1 MKLHTVRLGGGASTK
16 EPIIGA
22 SVRVFD
28 RNDAAFQA
36 LWTKNPNGTLY
47 GDVYENGAGKIASCV
62 TSADGTCMA
71 GESASGDYLVIVKY
85 FDSQTGKTV
94 YTGLPKSP
102 SDFKDTNGDGI
113 GDLATKEFQ
122 IIKVIKKD
130 GAIQFSGGNKTV
142 VTGSILE
149 IIYPVASVW
158 ESGLSK
164 YIYPFIF
171 TADSDWIVDV
181 CGEVPTGYQI
191 TGIYNELGDLIT
203 TDNNCVQTFVANETK
218 VIAFDVLD
226 IASPPEFAAVF
237 RIKAGHPGK
246 SMKKLDLNVPSFV
259 KDNLTANDHIPDQ
272 VKVKLGL

>member
-1 MKLHTVRLGGGASTK
+1 M
-16 EPIIGA
+16 
-22 SVRVFD
+22 
-28 RNDAAFQA
+28 
-36 LWTKNPNGTLY
+36 
-47 GDVYENGAGKIASCV
+47 
-62 TSADGTCMA
+62 
-71 GESASGDYLVIVKY
+71 
-85 FDSQTGKTV
+85 
-94 YTGLPKSP
+94 
-102 SDFKDTNGDGI
+102 
-113 GDLATKEFQ
+113 
-122 IIKVIKKD
+122 IKKD

-171 TADSDWIVDV
+171 TADSDWNVDI
-181 CGEVPTGYQI
+181 CAEVPAGYVI
-191 TGIYNELGDLIT
+191 SGIYDDSGNLIAGSS
-203 TDNNCVQTFVANETK
+203 CSQTFVAMETK
-218 VIAFDVLD
+218 VIAFEVTD